1 MEGFAPIEIAQLM
14 NFSTLK
20 NHSGNYITPLFE
32 EKFEDVVWSVE
43 VTWEGITQRVFLY
56 ILLEFQSKIDSTM
69 PLRLMHYVA
78 CFYDHLLKTREAIQ
92 GMQQGVEQGM
102 QQGEAA
108 ALKKLISLK
117 FGELPRWAEAQIQS
131 AGVPELEVWLD
142 AILTSDTLESLL
154 SRH

>member
-1 MEGFAPIEIAQLM
+1 MATLSERLRAEGMQ
-14 NFSTLK
+14 
-20 NHSGNYITPLFE
+20 
-32 EKFEDVVWSVE
+32 
-43 VTWEGITQRVFLY
+43 
-56 ILLEFQSKIDSTM
+56 
-69 PLRLMHYVA
+69 
-78 CFYDHLLKTREAIQ
+78 Q
-92 GMQQGVEQGM
+92 GMQQGVEQGMQQGM

-131 AGVPELEVWLD
+131 AGVPELEVWLE

>member
-1 MEGFAPIEIAQLM
+1 MSALEPDPEKQLKYIDFIDIYSALDDNEMEQYKGQYPQESNTMA
-14 NFSTLK
+14 TL
-20 NHSGNYITPLFE
+20 SE
-32 EKFEDVVWSVE
+32 
-43 VTWEGITQRVFLY
+43 R
-56 ILLEFQSKIDSTM
+56 
-69 PLRLMHYVA
+69 LRA
-78 CFYDHLLKTREAIQ
+78 E
-92 GMQQGVEQGM
+92 GM

-131 AGVPELEVWLD
+131 AGVPELEVWLE

>member
-1 MEGFAPIEIAQLM
+1 M
-14 NFSTLK
+14 K
-20 NHSGNYITPLFE
+20 
-32 EKFEDVVWSVE
+32 SVPE
-43 VTWEGITQRVFLY
+43 NIY

-78 CFYDHLLKTREAIQ
+78 CFYDHLLKTREASQ

-108 ALKKLISLK
+108 ALKKLINLK
-117 FGELPRWAEAQIQS
+117 FGELPHWAEEKIQS
-131 AGVPELEVWLD
+131 AGVPELEIWLE

-154 SRH
+154 NRH